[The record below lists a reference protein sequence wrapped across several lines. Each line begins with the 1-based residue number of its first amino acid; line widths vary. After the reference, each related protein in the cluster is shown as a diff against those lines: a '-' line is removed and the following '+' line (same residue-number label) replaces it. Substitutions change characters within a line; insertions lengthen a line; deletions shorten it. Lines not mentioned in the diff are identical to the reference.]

1 MFAFGR
7 EHEKKCALA
16 YPRQPDQAALVSTMI
31 DAIHDLLEG
40 KGTAGQASAAIGD
53 AFANGGSGVW
63 ESAGS
68 WIRKTNV
75 EYEYPETCQLWT
87 VLARHEAAIVRF
99 RVACFLNEMPCEE
112 FASVSSL
119 LLNDKSKKVAAMTRT
134 RAVEVAL
141 RATT

>member
-1 MFAFGR
+1 MFTFGR

-16 YPRQPDQAALVSTMI
+16 YVRKPDQAELVSTMI

-40 KGTAGQASAAIGD
+40 KGNAGQAGAAIGET
-53 AFANGGSGVW
+53 FANGGSGVW

-68 WIRKTNV
+68 WLRKTNA
-75 EYEYPETCQLWT
+75 EYPETRQLWA
-87 VLARHEAAIVRF
+87 VLARNESASVRF
-99 RVACFLNEMPCEE
+99 RVACFLNEMPHEE

-134 RAVEVAL
+134 RAAEVAL